1 MVVVMVAVTEAGRAA
16 ARAAATEEETAAA
29 TEVEMAEVVTAVERG
44 AAEMEVQHT
53 LQTWSSMATWPH
65 QRLAT
70 TVTPGGMRSKIK
82 ELRAS
87 ARGVLPSTHFKTL
100 LQSQRLPLPK
110 RS

>member
-1 MVVVMVAVTEAGRAA
+1 
-16 ARAAATEEETAAA
+16 
-29 TEVEMAEVVTAVERG
+29 
-44 AAEMEVQHT
+44 
-53 LQTWSSMATWPH
+53 MATWPH

-70 TVTPGGMRSKIK
+70 TVAPGGMRSKIK

-100 LQSQRLPLPK
+100 LPRLLQSPRLPFKMLLQSQRLPLPK

>member
-1 MVVVMVAVTEAGRAA
+1 
-16 ARAAATEEETAAA
+16 
-29 TEVEMAEVVTAVERG
+29 
-44 AAEMEVQHT
+44 
-53 LQTWSSMATWPH
+53 MATWPH

-70 TVTPGGMRSKIK
+70 TVAPGGMRSKIK

-100 LQSQRLPLPK
+100 LQSPRLPFKMLLQSQRLPLPK